1 MQKRIVIVNIVLGK
15 ELWKRLGGNNLAKH
29 WIPDL
34 HVTRFKL
41 HQIGVDCIDDFDKL
55 PDTRMD

>member
-1 MQKRIVIVNIVLGK
+1 M
-15 ELWKRLGGNNLAKH
+15 AKH